1 VLLRAQLVALVVLA
15 PAALYSFP
23 YSEFAWSS
31 TLAIGALGFFG
42 TGWAF
47 VAMATLVGR
56 VGATRGSVATY
67 LIPVVAIALGVVF
80 LDEVIEPISLVGT
93 ALVLA
98 GAYLTSRAEA
108 GAHDLRE

>member
-1 VLLRAQLVALVVLA
+1 
-15 PAALYSFP
+15 
-23 YSEFAWSS
+23 
-31 TLAIGALGFFG
+31 
-42 TGWAF
+42 
-47 VAMATLVGR
+47 MATLVGR

-80 LDEVIEPISLVGT
+80 LDEVIEPISLLGT

-108 GAHDLRE
+108 GAHDPRE